1 MSARLPAPVSPAFP
15 LILLK
20 MWGELVN
27 NSKKFRTF
35 AAARLRERAA
45 PQPLDIPKGVA
56 CYRRDARIQVN
67 LIAFGLH
74 RPCKQ
79 IYTRNDDERVKQY

>member
-1 MSARLPAPVSPAFP
+1 
-15 LILLK
+15 

-27 NSKKFRTF
+27 NSKKFRTI

-56 CYRRDARIQVN
+56 LTFASDYR
-67 LIAFGLH
+67 
-74 RPCKQ
+74 
-79 IYTRNDDERVKQY
+79 

>member
-20 MWGELVN
+20 MWSELVN

-35 AAARLRERAA
+35 A
-45 PQPLDIPKGVA
+45 PVITKF
-56 CYRRDARIQVN
+56 
-67 LIAFGLH
+67 IAS
-74 RPCKQ
+74 
-79 IYTRNDDERVKQY
+79 

>member
-1 MSARLPAPVSPAFP
+1 MIRRTDPVIP

-45 PQPLDIPKGVA
+45 PQQFK
-56 CYRRDARIQVN
+56 
-67 LIAFGLH
+67 
-74 RPCKQ
+74 
-79 IYTRNDDERVKQY
+79 